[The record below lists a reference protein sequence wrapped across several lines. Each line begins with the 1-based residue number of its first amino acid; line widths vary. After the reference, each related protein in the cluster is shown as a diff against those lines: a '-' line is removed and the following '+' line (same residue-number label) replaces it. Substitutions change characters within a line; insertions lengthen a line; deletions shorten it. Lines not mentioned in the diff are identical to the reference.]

1 MHHFITPFHESNRY
15 LLWILLVGIALG
27 VANYTLGIWPTL
39 GQSLIQQII
48 MSFVIGYSLI
58 FVSIG
63 SKDWLP
69 SNFKEWQKYG
79 ILFLIFGLIG
89 ALGTETEALVKQFL
103 FQQGEYRFFGNHGYA
118 FNMVLSMI
126 LGFMTYSWIN
136 LKAAKTNPKESLEVI
151 SKEEENLASIPIK
164 QGEAILLHP
173 IEDIIYF
180 EAYDNYSFLHDLNG
194 NRYLCNYSLIFL
206 EQRLAQN
213 FLRVHRKYLLNK
225 NQIHQVKPHLK
236 GRFVIEFKDKNRTT
250 INSSTTYSD
259 AIKELI
265 KL

>member
-1 MHHFITPFHESNRY
+1 MNNFITPFQESNRY
-15 LLWILLVGIALG
+15 LLWIFLVGIALG
-27 VANYTLGIWPTL
+27 IANYTLGIWPTL

-58 FVSIG
+58 FASIS

-69 SNFKEWQKYG
+69 IDFQEWQKYG

-89 ALGTETEALVKQFL
+89 TMGTETEALVKRFL
-103 FQQGEYRFFGNHGYA
+103 FQQDSYQFLGNHGYI
-118 FNMVLSMI
+118 FNIVLSMI

-136 LKAAKTNPKESLEVI
+136 LKSAKSIPTEELI
-151 SKEEENLASIPIK
+151 KEEEVLTSIPIK

-173 IEDIIYF
+173 IETIIFF
-180 EAYDNYSFLHDLNG
+180 EAYDNYSFLHDLEG

-206 EQRLAQN
+206 EQRLIPN
-213 FLRVHRKYLLNK
+213 FLRIHRKYLLNK
-225 NQIHQVKPHLK
+225 NHIHQVKPHLK

-250 INSSTTYSD
+250 INSSTTYSEV
-259 AIKELI
+259 IKELI

>member
-1 MHHFITPFHESNRY
+1 MNHFITPFRESNRY
-15 LLWILLVGIALG
+15 LLWVFLVGIALG
-27 VANYTLGIWPTL
+27 IANYTLGIWSTL
-39 GQSLIQQII
+39 GQSLIQQVI
-48 MSFVIGYSLI
+48 MSFAIGYSLI

-69 SNFKEWQKYG
+69 STFPEWQRYG
-79 ILFLIFGLIG
+79 ILFFAFGFIG
-89 ALGTETEALVKQFL
+89 ILGTETEALVKRFL
-103 FQQGEYRFFGNHGYA
+103 FQQGEYYFFGNNGYV

-126 LGFMTYSWIN
+126 LGFMTYSWVT
-136 LKAAKTNPKESLEVI
+136 LKSAKIKPVEDLETLSI
-151 SKEEENLASIPIK
+151 EEENLTSIPIK

-180 EAYDNYSFLHDLNG
+180 EAYDNYSFLHDLSG

-206 EQRLAQN
+206 EQKLNPN

-225 NQIHQVKPHLK
+225 NHIHQIKPHLK
-236 GRFVIEFKDKNRTT
+236 GRFIIEFKDKNRTT